1 MNLTIIA
8 GRLTN
13 DPEISYSSQTQN
25 AVARFKIAADR
36 GKKDGKDLG
45 ADFIPCVAFGKT
57 AETFEKY
64 VNKGDQI
71 IVNGSIKTGS
81 YERDGET
88 IYTWNVQVRSFDFGQ
103 KKKEG
108 PQEAQKEATNED
120 RFESIDEDVPF

>member
-1 MNLTIIA
+1 MNQVIIG
-8 GRLTN
+8 GRLTA
-13 DPEISYSSQTQN
+13 DPDISYSAEGQN
-25 AVARFKIAADR
+25 AVARFRIAADR

-64 VNKGDQI
+64 VHKGDQI
-71 IVNGSIKTGS
+71 IVNGSIRTGS

-88 IYTWNVQVRSFDFGQ
+88 TYTWNVQVRSFDFGQ

-108 PQEAQKEATNED
+108 QQGVQKEATNED

>member
-13 DPEISYSSQTQN
+13 DPEISYSSLTQN

-36 GKKDGKDLG
+36 GKKDGQDLG
-45 ADFIPCVAFGKT
+45 TDFIPCVAFGKT

-64 VNKGDQI
+64 VHKGDQI
-71 IVNGSIKTGS
+71 IVNGSIRTGS
-81 YERDGET
+81 YEKDGQT

-108 PQEAQKEATNED
+108 QQEAQKEAANED

>member
-45 ADFIPCVAFGKT
+45 ADFIQCVAFGKT

-64 VNKGDQI
+64 VHKGDQI
-71 IVNGSIKTGS
+71 IVNGSIRTGS

-103 KKKEG
+103 KKKEEQ
-108 PQEAQKEATNED
+108 QEAQKETANED